1 MYKLAVTVAFVVGGA
16 VASAHA
22 APAKTPAGTIKRA
35 FACVKN
41 PTCTGAD
48 IFTGKALR
56 EWNQMRPRLGKQI
69 KISDAKLVAQLPV
82 KLSPSKRRRWNAA
95 ATELA
100 KRGYSKRAL
109 LRLGHGQAIVRIG
122 PHSAIALLSM
132 RMDMGSGSRQEYL
145 LFSMVK
151 QGVGWHIAF
160 IEDSPSQHVRFWKKR
175 RP

>member
-1 MYKLAVTVAFVVGGA
+1 MNELVVTVAFVVGGA

-69 KISDAKLVAQLPV
+69 KITGAKLPV

-109 LRLGHGQAIVRIG
+109 LRLGQGQAIVRIG

-151 QGVGWHIAF
+151 QRVGWRIAF

-175 RP
+175 TP